1 MDIPMKC
8 PTCQAENA
16 ADSRFCSRCA
26 TPLPQDSAASS
37 ASSEITRT
45 MIASIDHLQRGSLF
59 AGRYEIIEEIGRGG
73 MGRVYKAFDR
83 QIKEV
88 IALKLLKPEIGFN
101 EKAVERFRNELRF
114 ARRIAHPRVCRMY
127 DLGEA
132 GLSHYLTMEYVEGED
147 LKAFIRRSDHLTT
160 AKAVDIGKQIAEGL
174 AEAHRLGVIH
184 RDLKPQNVMIDREG
198 KAKIMD
204 FGLARFAESEGLT
217 GSGLMLGTPEYMSPE
232 QVDLKEVDARVDIYA
247 LGIILYEMVT
257 GRVPFKGETPLS
269 VAMKQKSEKARD
281 ARESNPLIPDSL
293 IAVIKKCLEKDA
305 RLRYQTA
312 AEVEAALDEV
322 ERDLPSA
329 TREISRTAARGSSAH
344 LRRRRARWI
353 WAIPAG
359 LIVISALGLW
369 LANQKSVNQKQ
380 AAPAGVL
387 VVPSAPEPATP
398 ESTSLSVRD
407 GAELATRALISILGS
422 KDPKSVEEIKKTLGD
437 IRKYLPE
444 KGESVDA
451 WNQAQEK
458 LSQSRKK
465 GEASSAAPE
474 LKGEMQKL
482 MGVISE
488 RESAQKARDQMA
500 EAKNRAQSGG
510 ADDACFLFRMA
521 RFEET
526 NADDAFAKNDYLGSR
541 SLYRLL
547 ERIYADSAQGKDASN
562 GVAVLREIVKTLK
575 TENRAIP
582 AGKIDNWLASS
593 AREIENEAEAFAAKK
608 DLENACG
615 AFTRAAYLLQ
625 KIKDAA

>member
-1 MDIPMKC
+1 MKC
-8 PTCQAENA
+8 PTCQTENA

-26 TPLPQDSAASS
+26 TPLPQDSAAFS

-101 EKAVERFRNELRF
+101 EKAVERFRNELRI

-160 AKAVDIGKQIAEGL
+160 AKAVNIGKQIAEGL
-174 AEAHRLGVIH
+174 SEAHRLGVVH

-257 GRVPFKGETPLS
+257 GHVPFKGETPLS
-269 VAMKQKSEKARD
+269 VAMKQKNEKARD
-281 ARESNPLIPDSL
+281 ARESNPLVPDSL
-293 IAVIKKCLEKDA
+293 IAVIKKCLEKDP

-312 AEVEAALDEV
+312 AEVGTALDKV
-322 ERDLPSA
+322 GQDLPSA

-344 LRRRRARWI
+344 LHRRRQKWI
-353 WAIPAG
+353 WAIPVA
-359 LIVISALGLW
+359 LVVLSVLGL
-369 LANQKSVNQKQ
+369 LALNRKHVSASDVSRT
-380 AAPAGVL
+380 A
-387 VVPSAPEPATP
+387 VPPEPTAPEPIAP
-398 ESTSLSVRD
+398 DSTSILVRD
-407 GAELATRALISILGS
+407 GAALASRAIIGFLES
-422 KDPKSVEEIKKTLGD
+422 KDPKSVEEMKKTLGD

-451 WNQAQEK
+451 WNQAQAK
-458 LSQSRKK
+458 LNQSRKK

-482 MGVISE
+482 MGMISE
-488 RESAQKARDQMA
+488 RESAQKAREQMA
-500 EAKNRAQSGG
+500 AAKSQAQRSGT
-510 ADDACFLFRMA
+510 DDACFLFRMA

-547 ERIYADSAQGKDASN
+547 ERIYATSAWGKDAAN
-562 GVAVLREIVKTLK
+562 GAAVLREIVKSLK
-575 TENRAIP
+575 AENRSVP

-593 AREIENEAEAFAAKK
+593 AREIETEAEAFAAKN

-615 AFTRAAYLLQ
+615 AFTRTAYLLQ
-625 KIKDAA
+625 KIKDAG

>member
-1 MDIPMKC
+1 MKC
-8 PTCQAENA
+8 PSCQAENQ
-16 ADSRFCSRCA
+16 ADSRFCARCA
-26 TPLPQDSAASS
+26 TPLPQDSAS

-45 MIASIDHLQRGSLF
+45 MIASIDHLQRGALF

-101 EKAVERFRNELRF
+101 EKAVERFRNELKF

-127 DLGEA
+127 DLGES
-132 GLSHYLTMEYVEGED
+132 GLSHFLTMEYVEGED

-160 AKAVDIGKQIAEGL
+160 AKAVNIGRQIAEGL
-174 AEAHRLGVIH
+174 AEAHRLGVVH

-204 FGLARFAESEGLT
+204 FGLARFAESDGLT

-257 GRVPFKGETPLS
+257 GHVPFKGETPLS

-281 ARESNPLIPDSL
+281 ARESNPLVPDSL
-293 IAVIKKCLEKDA
+293 IAVIKKCLEKDPK
-305 RLRYQTA
+305 LRYQTA
-312 AEVEAALDEV
+312 AEAGAALDEV
-322 ERDLPSA
+322 ERGLPSA

-344 LRRRRARWI
+344 LRRRRLKWL
-353 WAIPAG
+353 WAIPPG
-359 LIVISALGLW
+359 LVVIAVMGL
-369 LANQKSVNQKQ
+369 LMINEKHVATSNV
-380 AAPAGVL
+380 PAG
-387 VVPSAPEPATP
+387 PAEPEISPLTHLDEA
-398 ESTSLSVRD
+398 
-407 GAELATRALISILGS
+407 ALAGKAIIGFLGS
-422 KDPKSVEEIKKTLGD
+422 KDPKNVEDLEKTLD
-437 IRKYLPE
+437 EVRKFLPE
-444 KGESVDA
+444 KGVSVDA

-458 LSQSRKK
+458 IRQSRVK
-465 GEASSAAPE
+465 GQAPASAPE
-474 LKGEMQKL
+474 LRGEMQQL
-482 MGVISE
+482 MGLISE

-500 EAKNRAQSGG
+500 VTKSRAEDEG
-510 ADDACFLFRMA
+510 ADDKYFLFRVA
-521 RFEET
+521 QFEET
-526 NADDAFAKNDYLGSR
+526 NADDAFDKNDYLGSR

-547 ERIYADSAQGKDASN
+547 ERMYAASPRGKDPVK
-562 GVAVLREIVKTLK
+562 GVAVLREIVKALK
-575 TENRAIP
+575 SENRAVP
-582 AGKIDNWLASS
+582 AEKIDDWLASS
-593 AREIENEAEAFAAKK
+593 AREIEAQAETFASKN

>member
-1 MDIPMKC
+1 MKC

-26 TPLPQDSAASS
+26 TPLPLDAASAS

-45 MIASIDHLQRGSLF
+45 MIASIDRLERGAIF
-59 AGRYEIIEEIGRGG
+59 AARYEIIEEIGRGG

-83 QIKEV
+83 QLKEI

-101 EKAVERFRNELRF
+101 EKAIERFRNELKF

-132 GLSHYLTMEYVEGED
+132 GLSYYLTMEHVEGED

-160 AKAVDIGKQIAEGL
+160 AKAVEIAKQIAEGL
-174 AEAHRLGVIH
+174 SEAHRLGVVH

-204 FGLARFAESEGLT
+204 FGLARFAESEGMT

-232 QVDLKEVDARVDIYA
+232 QVDLKEVDPRADLYA
-247 LGIILYEMVT
+247 LGIIMYEMVT
-257 GRVPFKGETPLS
+257 GHVPFKGETPLA
-269 VAMKQKSEKARD
+269 VALKHKSEKARD
-281 ARESNPLIPDSL
+281 ARETNPLIPDTL
-293 IAVIKKCLEKDA
+293 IAVIKKCLEKNRD
-305 RLRYQTA
+305 LRYQNA
-312 AEVEAALDEV
+312 AEVAAALDEV

-329 TREISRTAARGSSAH
+329 TREISRTAVRGSSAH
-344 LRRRRARWI
+344 LRLRRRRLWI
-353 WAIPAG
+353 WAIPVG
-359 LIVISALGLW
+359 LGAIIASIVLM
-369 LANQKSVNQKQ
+369 VNEKR
-380 AAPAGVL
+380 AAPPGFSPAVRREAL
-387 VVPSAPEPATP
+387 EAPVVPPAASGFPTLDDAAKA
-398 ESTSLSVRD
+398 S
-407 GAELATRALISILGS
+407 RAILGFLGS
-422 KDPKSVEEIKKTLGD
+422 KDPKSVEEAEKALDDFGKI
-437 IRKYLPE
+437 LPE

-451 WNQAQEK
+451 WKQAREK
-458 LSQSRKK
+458 LRLSRAQ
-465 GEASSAAPE
+465 GESTTVAPE
-474 LKGEMQKL
+474 LRTEMQKL

-488 RESAQKARDQMA
+488 RESSQKAREQMIGAKTRA
-500 EAKNRAQSGG
+500 EKGG
-510 ADDACFLFRMA
+510 ADDGFFLFRIA
-521 RFEET
+521 KFEEA

-547 ERIYADSAQGKDASN
+547 ERMYAASPRGKDAQK
-562 GVAVLREIVKTLK
+562 GAAVLREIIKTLK
-575 TENRAIP
+575 AENRTIP
-582 AGKIDNWLASS
+582 AEKIDAWLASS
-593 AREIENEAEAFAAKK
+593 AREIETQAETFAGKN